1 MTRRPARCARSR
13 RGALMGTCSWRG
25 ASTSPLTGG
34 TIESRPPGLDQ
45 PLDAAAAALRRARL
59 AGAVVDPEG
68 VLEIAEHARGMP
80 LGATGRPRG
89 GDRTERGR
97 VGKGGG
103 ETG

>member
-1 MTRRPARCARSR
+1 MTMRPARCARSR

-59 AGAVVDPEG
+59 AGAGVEPEG
-68 VLEIAEHARGMP
+68 VLETAEPARGLPMD
-80 LGATGRPRG
+80 AQRRSDAETGRAECG
-89 GDRTERGR
+89 ERG
-97 VGKGGG
+97 
-103 ETG
+103 